1 MKKKG
6 NIHMDSIVLD
16 ELAFKP
22 DCDQMIK
29 KMHLREGRSETN
41 RFREMVVEAQKLA
54 KPKAFYK
61 ISKIQSRGPTRV
73 VIDSQGLESRVLRVN
88 TDKLNRV
95 FPFVVTCGTELSEWA
110 DGFSDMLEQLLAD
123 EIKMAALRSAI
134 AQLEID
140 VEARFNTGELSQM
153 NPGSLEDWPIY
164 EQKKLFD
171 LLGHGATSVGVEL
184 NSSMVMYP
192 DKSESGIFFEKEK
205 KFTNCQLCP
214 VEKCPSRK
222 APFDHGLYEREYI
235 VTK

>member
-1 MKKKG
+1 MKMKG
-6 NIHMDSIVLD
+6 NIHMNSIVLD

-29 KMHLREGRSETN
+29 KMHLREGRPETN
-41 RFREMVVEAQKLA
+41 RFREMVVGAQKLA

-61 ISKIQSRGPTRV
+61 ISKIQSRGPTRI

-110 DGFSDMLEQLLAD
+110 DGFSDMLEKLLAD

-134 AQLEID
+134 AQLEMD

-164 EQKKLFD
+164 EQKKPFD
-171 LLGHGATSVGVEL
+171 LLGHGAASVGVEL